1 MSKITEL
8 ASGQITAVETITIER
23 VEADETPA
31 VVIVNWPQQPT
42 VIHPRRF
49 PDTASVVVKLFAEA
63 HTVLAA
69 IKARRRL

>member
-8 ASGQITAVETITIER
+8 ASGQITNFHAIAIVLSEP
-23 VEADETPA
+23 DNMPA
-31 VVIVNWPQQPT
+31 SVIIHWPAKPT
-42 VIHPRRF
+42 VLDPRRF

-63 HTVLAA
+63 HTVLAG